1 MLRHLR
7 RETEAPV
14 LIDPHASPGDLD
26 PAAFAA
32 ACREAGLDA
41 VVVADRLSTHRLD
54 SYLDALEDAGLAAFA
69 GVELPLERGSVV
81 VIPSEDGPAF
91 RGMKWGTTTWTPEMV
106 AERLRDFDGALIASH
121 PYLREGPG
129 AMGDRVYFLKGLTG
143 VQTRAGRG
151 ELSWD
156 AMADRAAD
164 RKKLVRLG
172 SSGGSA
178 AHIGAAATVLP
189 GEVEDQA
196 GLVAALRDGSTLVVE
211 FDDPQAPRDRR
222 PPRREP
228 REARDDRRG
237 GRGRDRDERGGRGRD
252 RGGRGRERRG
262 GRGRRDDA

>member
-1 MLRHLR
+1 ML
-7 RETEAPV
+7 V
-14 LIDPHASPGDLD
+14 DPHANPGDLD

-32 ACREAGLDA
+32 ACHAAGLDA

-54 SYLDALEDAGLAAFA
+54 AYLDALEEAGLAAFA

-81 VIPSEDGPAF
+81 AIPAEDGPAF
-91 RGMKWGTTTWTPEMV
+91 RQTKWGTTTWTPEMV

-129 AMGDRVYFLKGLTG
+129 AMGDRIYFLKGLVG

-164 RKKLVRLG
+164 RKKLVRVG
-172 SSGGSA
+172 SSGGSM
-178 AHIGAAATVLP
+178 AHMGAAATVVP
-189 GEVEDQA
+189 GEIDDQA
-196 GLVAALRDGSTLVVE
+196 ALVAALRDGPTLVVE

-237 GRGRDRDERGGRGRD
+237 GRDGGRGRGRDRDGRGGRERGGRGRGP
-252 RGGRGRERRG
+252 R
-262 GRGRRDDA
+262 RRDDA